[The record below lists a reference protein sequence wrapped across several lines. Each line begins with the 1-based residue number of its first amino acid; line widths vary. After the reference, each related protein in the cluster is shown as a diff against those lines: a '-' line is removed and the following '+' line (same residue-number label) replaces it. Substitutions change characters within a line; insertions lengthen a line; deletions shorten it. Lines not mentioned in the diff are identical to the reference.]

1 MATVVTIC
9 FSILDFDCQH
19 LDSGYEVTLVTR
31 AGPTADKTD
40 NAKQGKEKELKSRE
54 NDKGGGSDVGMSLL
68 SPASNQSDQRSASVR
83 WFKETQS
90 SKLRRYGGALY
101 IWFHGIITRRS
112 KKRCRHFM
120 IDALTNGSY
129 VVVGEPQVHKSLN
142 HLVRFHSN
150 PKNPI
155 SPFGDFLTT
164 PCGQEDGE
172 CDYAELIDTDD
183 CTSVSPSTSLPGS
196 PSTIR
201 TPSVGDK
208 EQQQLL
214 PQKQRTTQYGGITK
228 SLPAESKSKAPPSEE
243 QPSLVMKED
252 EYDLLCPQLPGI
264 SPAIRLTPSIDD
276 EEQQR
281 SLPPKQRTTQYGG
294 IHKPLSSDST
304 SKTSSPPVT
313 IEHEYAV
320 LCPEIQGSPPA
331 SIGDEEEQRSLPPNQ
346 RTTHG
351 GITRPLSSDPTSKA
365 PSSKGQSSLVMEED
379 VYDVLRPQSP
389 GSPSAIRLTPSI
401 GDEQH
406 LQRSP
411 PPKQRTTQYGGIT
424 RPLSSDSTGR
434 ATSPV
439 TNEHEYGVLCPP
451 ARA

>member
-1 MATVVTIC
+1 M
-9 FSILDFDCQH
+9 
-19 LDSGYEVTLVTR
+19 
-31 AGPTADKTD
+31 
-40 NAKQGKEKELKSRE
+40 NA
-54 NDKGGGSDVGMSLL
+54 
-68 SPASNQSDQRSASVR
+68 
-83 WFKETQS
+83 
-90 SKLRRYGGALY
+90 
-101 IWFHGIITRRS
+101 
-112 KKRCRHFM
+112 
-120 IDALTNGSY
+120 
-129 VVVGEPQVHKSLN
+129 
-142 HLVRFHSN
+142 
-150 PKNPI
+150 
-155 SPFGDFLTT
+155 
-164 PCGQEDGE
+164 
-172 CDYAELIDTDD
+172 
-183 CTSVSPSTSLPGS
+183 LPGS
-196 PSTIR
+196 PSAIR

-208 EQQQLL
+208 EQQQSL

-264 SPAIRLTPSIDD
+264 PPAIRLTPSIDD

-304 SKTSSPPVT
+304 SKTSSPVT

-320 LCPEIQGSPPA
+320 LCPEFQGSPPA
-331 SIGDEEEQRSLPPNQ
+331 SIGDEEEQQSLPPNQ
-346 RTTHG
+346 RTTLG

-365 PSSKGQSSLVMEED
+365 PSSKGQSSLVMAED

-401 GDEQH
+401 GDEQP

-434 ATSPV
+434 ATPPVTNEHEYGVLCPPARFPASLSDEEQQLSLPSKQRTTGGGITRPLSPDPTTKASPSEEQSSLATEEDVYDVLRPQLPGSPSAIHLTPSIGDEQHLQRSLPPKQRTTGGGITIQLSSDSTTKESSPV

-451 ARA
+451 ARARISPFLFHLGLLSSIRPPA